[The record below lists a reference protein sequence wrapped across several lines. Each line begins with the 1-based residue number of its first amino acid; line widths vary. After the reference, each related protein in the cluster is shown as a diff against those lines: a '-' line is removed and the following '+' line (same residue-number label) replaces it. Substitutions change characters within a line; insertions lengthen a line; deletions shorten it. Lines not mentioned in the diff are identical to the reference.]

1 MRNGIF
7 VIAREAKQSTPSF
20 TPSLASLSTSSVID
34 LHPQSA
40 TVNFIAAKTRIAV
53 TSGNGTS
60 TGIDQIVASNPSAV
74 ALRQPFRDF
83 AKAVISQNFDALLTA
98 GVRIL
103 AFQAKVI
110 VELEE
115 DQLRMRLTDAAL
127 TLRRDEIVNLLELV
141 SDIP

>member
-1 MRNGIF
+1 MRGGGQTFGDLPVGSIGRTRNGIF

-34 LHPQSA
+34 FHPQSA

-74 ALRQPFRDF
+74 ALRQPFRYF
-83 AKAVISQNFDALLTA
+83 AKPQSA
-98 GVRIL
+98 RIL
-103 AFQAKVI
+103 MRC
-110 VELEE
+110 
-115 DQLRMRLTDAAL
+115 LRPAPEF
-127 TLRRDEIVNLLELV
+127 LRSKRR
-141 SDIP
+141 